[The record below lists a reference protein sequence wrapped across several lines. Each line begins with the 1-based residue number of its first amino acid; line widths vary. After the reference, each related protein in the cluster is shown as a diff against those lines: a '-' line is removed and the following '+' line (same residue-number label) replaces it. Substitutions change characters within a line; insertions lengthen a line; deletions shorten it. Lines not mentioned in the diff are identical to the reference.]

1 MSHFEN
7 YQNVSRFY
15 ENTRTAVGVDIIR
28 NHLENGELP
37 INKQLL
43 VDAGCGTGLYSA
55 ALVNHVRKIEA
66 IDLNAGMLKIAKGKM
81 NSEEKKGLI
90 NFYISSIDSLPLD
103 NDTVDAVMINQ
114 VLHHLPDNSTGRWA
128 HHEKVF
134 REFWRVLKSGGM
146 LIINSCS
153 PEQIECGF
161 WFYNLIPEA
170 KQKMTKKVIN
180 LSDLNNLLKKC
191 GFSNTVQE
199 VNMDLVLQSDAYF
212 NSVGIFNAEWRS
224 GDSIWSLVPE
234 KILSEVLKKANKMH
248 KEGELEAYLKH
259 HDQIRKT
266 TGQVTFSISR
276 K

>member
-66 IDLNAGMLKIAKGKM
+66 IDLNAGMLKIAKEKM
-81 NSEEKKGLI
+81 ESEEKKGLI

-114 VLHHLPDNSTGRWA
+114 VLHHLPDNSTGGWN

-170 KQKMTKKVIN
+170 KQKMTQKVIN
-180 LSDLNNLLKKC
+180 LSDLNNLLRNC

-212 NSVGIFNAEWRS
+212 NSDGIFNADWRS

-234 KILSEVLKKANKMH
+234 EILSEVLIKANKMH

-259 HDQIRKT
+259 HDQNRKT
-266 TGQVTFSISR
+266 TGQVTFSIS
-276 K
+276 KK